1 MEHGNNEKHEQTDIS
16 VTKVGNKRKRKMVEP
31 LKNQFDSS
39 LRRDKDI
46 ENELRN
52 LKRNQQLILEKL
64 DLLTNSNENKKPSL
78 PNPCQL
84 KPTLPGV

>member
-1 MEHGNNEKHEQTDIS
+1 MEHGNNEKHEQTDKS
-16 VTKVGNKRKRKMVEP
+16 VKKLGNKRKRKMVEP

-52 LKRNQQLILEKL
+52 LKEI
-64 DLLTNSNENKKPSL
+64 NS
-78 PNPCQL
+78 
-84 KPTLPGV
+84 

>member
-1 MEHGNNEKHEQTDIS
+1 MQLILVFFS
-16 VTKVGNKRKRKMVEP
+16 SQ
-31 LKNQFDSS
+31 NQFDSS